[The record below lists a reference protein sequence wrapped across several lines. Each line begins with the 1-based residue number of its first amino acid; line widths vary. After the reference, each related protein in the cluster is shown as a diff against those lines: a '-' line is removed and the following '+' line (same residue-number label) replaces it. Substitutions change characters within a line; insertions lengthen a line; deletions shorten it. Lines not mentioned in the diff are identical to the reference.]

1 MEGAGV
7 NWFLQLFFWKKEP
20 FMQKVTKEDVLQCA
34 KLAALNLEEEEIEPL
49 RKDMEQL
56 LSFAKRL
63 GDLDFGVAE
72 PEMHLAEPQLRR
84 RGDVAMP
91 SLAQAEALANA
102 PSQDRGCFVV
112 PKIL

>member
-1 MEGAGV
+1 
-7 NWFLQLFFWKKEP
+7 
-20 FMQKVTKEDVLQCA
+20 MQKVTKEDVLHCA
-34 KLAALNLEEEEIEPL
+34 KLAALDLEEAEIEPL
-49 RKDMEQL
+49 RRDMEQL

-63 GDLDFGVAE
+63 DDLDFGGAE
-72 PEMHLAEPQLRR
+72 PAMHLVEPPLRR

-102 PSQDRGCFVV
+102 PSQVRGCFAV

>member
-7 NWFLQLFFWKKEP
+7 NWILQLFFWNKEL
-20 FMQKVTKEDVLQCA
+20 FMQKVTKEDVLHCA
-34 KLAALNLEEEEIEPL
+34 KLAALNLEEKEIEPL

-63 GDLDFGVAE
+63 GDLDFRGTE
-72 PEMHLAEPQLRR
+72 PAMHVVEPPLRR

-102 PSQDRGCFVV
+102 PSQDQGCFVV
-112 PKIL
+112 PKK